1 MNPPETTPAALI
13 RIEAEALEQLARRLE
28 QPAGQ
33 AAFEQVA
40 TLVADASRAGGC
52 TVLTGVG
59 KSGLIARKIVAT
71 MVSTGTRALFLHP
84 TEALHGDL
92 GLLAKGDVLLAL
104 SYSGES
110 EELVRLLP
118 VLPRLGVALVAITG
132 CLQSTLARAA
142 AAVMDVSVEREAC
155 THQLAPTAS
164 TTTMLAL
171 GDALAIEVSR
181 RLGFAAEDFAELH
194 PGGHLGR
201 RLARV
206 EQLMHAGTAVPV
218 VLPTATLPEIIHEI
232 SAKRL
237 GLTTVQQGGRLLGV
251 LSDGDLRRLL
261 ERDGPAAFHRSAGE
275 ILQPAPRTIAA
286 TEFASSALERM
297 ERYKIT
303 ALVVTAD
310 GTTDSPVLGVL
321 HLHDILS

>member
-1 MNPPETTPAALI
+1 MNTPETTPAALI
-13 RIEAEALEQLARRLE
+13 RIEAAALEQLARRLE
-28 QPAGQ
+28 QPAGR
-33 AAFEQVA
+33 AAFEQA
-40 TLVADASRAGGC
+40 AQLIIDAALAGRC
-52 TVLTGVG
+52 VVLTGVG
-59 KSGLIARKIVAT
+59 KSGLIAQKIAAT

-92 GLLAKGDVLLAL
+92 GILAKGDVLLAL

-118 VLPRLGVALVAITG
+118 VLPRLGITLIAITG
-132 CLQSTLARAA
+132 CVDATLARAA
-142 AAVMDVSVEREAC
+142 AAVLDVSVEREAC
-155 THQLAPTAS
+155 MHQLAPTAS
-164 TTTMLAL
+164 TTAMLAL

-181 RLGFAAEDFAELH
+181 KLGFAAEDFAELH

-206 EQLMHAGTAVPV
+206 EQLMHAGAAIPV
-218 VLPTATLPEIIHEI
+218 VTPTATLPEVIHEI

-237 GLTTVQQGGRLLGV
+237 GLTTVQADGRLLGV

-261 ERDGPAAFHRSAGE
+261 EHDGPAAFHRSAGE
-275 ILQPAPRTIAA
+275 ILQPTPRTIAP
-286 TEFASSALERM
+286 TVFASSALERM
-297 ERYKIT
+297 EQHKIT
-303 ALVVTAD
+303 ALIVTAD
-310 GTTDSPVLGVL
+310 GTRDSAVLGVL